1 MVSKQS
7 PFGKNIC
14 LTAPAV
20 QSVIHVTAIPSQVL
34 QSLYRQRH
42 IALRNF
48 HRIKKALLN
57 FRSAF
62 DLDSFYGRLNVLT
75 RKTAICA
82 RVTGVEGQ

>member
-20 QSVIHVTAIPSQVL
+20 QSVIHVTAISSQAL

-42 IALRNF
+42 IVLQNF
-48 HRIKKALLN
+48 HRIKKALLKL
-57 FRSAF
+57 RSAF
-62 DLDSFYGRLNVLT
+62 TST
-75 RKTAICA
+75 RFTAD
-82 RVTGVEGQ
+82 